1 MVNIKKLADR
11 AKVARRVVEQQVE
24 QQGGT
29 EALKA
34 KGERLRGIAKGGGS
48 MSERAKAAAQVAR
61 EKPNPANE
69 VAGDDASGPIGGGA
83 PPPER

>member
-11 AKVARRVVEQQVE
+11 AKVARRVVE

-48 MSERAKAAAQVAR
+48 VTDRAKAAAQVAR